1 MKMLTGTH
9 RSNNTLRSLCAR
21 VNVNGRSG
29 CPCRTFLRK
38 INSAHLLFFVL
49 LFLLYEH
56 VLIFSSWE
64 EKSKWSYTYSHF
76 EETCLHKNQILLCVC
91 CGQSSDW
98 SSSCIWW
105 EWQVM
110 DPFEPIYLVKRWWQS
125 QYGCNLCRLYDVSC
139 CGGDSHL
146 GRSLLTWETG
156 RVSLNDYGMSAE
168 ERQEQSCL
176 SSTMKNILYLQYSK

>member
-1 MKMLTGTH
+1 MKMSTGTH
-9 RSNNTLRSLCAR
+9 RSNTTLRSLCAR

-76 EETCLHKNQILLCVC
+76 EETCLHKNQILLCMLWSVFRLKFFLHLVGMTGDGSIWAHLFSKALMAEPVWMQPLQTVWC
-91 CGQSSDW
+91 VMLRWRQSFRTNHAD
-98 SSSCIWW
+98 
-105 EWQVM
+105 
-110 DPFEPIYLVKRWWQS
+110 L
-125 QYGCNLCRLYDVSC
+125 
-139 CGGDSHL
+139 
-146 GRSLLTWETG
+146 ETG